1 MTEHRTAGEPRRA
14 RRNLVL
20 EVIEDL
26 RSQIAGGAY
35 KPGERLPPE
44 SQLTEHFKVSRTVVR
59 EAIAGLRADGMVE
72 PRQGAGVFV
81 LEPAIDI
88 AKPFQI
94 LDWDRISAIIE
105 MLELRAAVEM
115 EAASLAAARRSPV
128 QEDAVMDACT
138 ELRRCVA
145 QGIVTTEADLAFHLA
160 IADATNNPRF
170 REFLE
175 VMGVGAIPR
184 AAMRAEIT
192 NAITPEYIEMLCE
205 EHDQIADAICR
216 TDPDA
221 AREAMRDHLK
231 RSQQRYRE
239 LARQRPQSHHTS

>member
-1 MTEHRTAGEPRRA
+1 MTEEHIAAEPRPA

-26 RSQIAGGAY
+26 RAQIVRGAY

-44 SQLTEHFKVSRTVVR
+44 SQLTDQFKVSRTVVR
-59 EAIAGLRADGMVE
+59 EAIAGLRADGLVE

-81 LEPAIDI
+81 LEPVLDS

-115 EAASLAAARRSPV
+115 EAAALAAARRSPL

-138 ELRRCVA
+138 ELRRRVDA
-145 QGIVTTEADLAFHLA
+145 GLSTTEADLAFHLA

-184 AAMRAEIT
+184 AAMRAEVSD
-192 NAITPEYIEMLCE
+192 AVTPEYIRLLIE
-205 EHDQIADAICR
+205 EHEVIADAICR

-231 RSQQRYRE
+231 RSQQRYRD

>member
-1 MTEHRTAGEPRRA
+1 MSDESTAGEPKRG

-26 RSQIAGGAY
+26 RTQIASGTY
-35 KPGERLPPE
+35 KPGGRLPPE
-44 SQLTEHFKVSRTVVR
+44 SQLTEQFKVSRTVVR
-59 EAIAGLRADGMVE
+59 EAIAGLRADGLVE
-72 PRQGAGVFV
+72 PRQGAGVFI
-81 LEPAIDI
+81 LEPAADV

-94 LDWDRISAIIE
+94 VDWDRISAIIE
-105 MLELRAAVEM
+105 MLELRAAVET
-115 EAASLAAARRSPV
+115 EAAALAAARRSPL
-128 QEDAVMDACT
+128 QEDAVMDACA
-138 ELRRCVA
+138 ELRRLA
-145 QGIVTTEADLAFHLA
+145 ASGNGTTEADLAFHLA

-192 NAITPEYIEMLCE
+192 DGVSPDYIAMLCK

-216 TDPDA
+216 TDPDG

-231 RSQQRYRE
+231 RSQQRYRD